1 MRFIRETYTGYVT
14 TGLLLTAV
22 LVNGCS
28 LMAGSQAVHQS
39 AKGTVY
45 LEEVSEWSFEANH
58 PTMIDQNTML
68 KIVKGVIV
76 DEAVPASNRMP
87 ASGSKPMRVFSDGD
101 AEFLAPL
108 LVQGLSRAKP
118 EEIVGFRVSSSAGSG
133 AAPTAGTL
141 YVQHGAAYFTIS
153 SPKGMTAVSFMPKS
167 AAHIESAPA
176 YAANG
181 ISGNMSM
188 VIDYAALAR
197 ASMPAAMPVGALS
210 SPIPNAQQP
219 AAAPAKAIAKQEAPA
234 VEPVQAISVSDISSS
249 KDKPSGDMTIEDLLN
264 RKLDELRE
272 AQEANALKESEIK
285 TLRKETAWMKK
296 ELRERTAE
304 RDAMKAKSVSSKP
317 ASKKKPAEF
326 KPTR

>member
-108 LVQGLSRAKP
+108 LAQGLSRAKP
-118 EEIVGFRVSSSAGSG
+118 EQIVGFRVSSSAGSG

-153 SPKGMTAVSFMPKS
+153 SPKGMKAAGFLPKS
-167 AAHIESAPA
+167 AAHIESAPS

-181 ISGNMSM
+181 TSGAMAM
-188 VIDYAALAR
+188 VIDYQALAK
-197 ASMPAAMPVGALS
+197 ASMP
-210 SPIPNAQQP
+210 SPIPVSSTDKSSASIP
-219 AAAPAKAIAKQEAPA
+219 AAFTLPTK
-234 VEPVQAISVSDISSS
+234 SSS
-249 KDKPSGDMTIEDLLN
+249 GPDAYASVRVLPVSNSSMDSAPTDMTTDELLN
-264 RKLDELRE
+264 KKMDELRQ
-272 AQEANALKESEIK
+272 AKEANASKESEIRM
-285 TLRKETAWMKK
+285 LRKEADWMKK

-304 RDAMKAKSVSSKP
+304 RDAMKAKNVSSKP
-317 ASKKKPAEF
+317 APKKKTAEVQ
-326 KPTR
+326 PTR